1 MGHNKGWEEAASM
14 FSGDSVVLKTC
25 NAALLEAEGKSW
37 VEVSIIPV
45 TKSWFLYFLVFVHF
59 YFVSDAIPSFGLLV
73 NCQLNLTAGYILR
86 AVIEPPL
93 KCSSVV
99 LASCN
104 SGPKRQFRNPTITY
118 NIWCT
123 AWFRGNQCMT
133 NSNPQD

>member
-1 MGHNKGWEEAASM
+1 M
-14 FSGDSVVLKTC
+14 
-25 NAALLEAEGKSW
+25 
-37 VEVSIIPV
+37 
-45 TKSWFLYFLVFVHF
+45 
-59 YFVSDAIPSFGLLV
+59 SDAIPSFGLLV

-118 NIWCT
+118 NI
-123 AWFRGNQCMT
+123 
-133 NSNPQD
+133 